1 MSRITTSGCQTLH
14 EYWQRVYPGIVIA
27 REAALA
33 TLHQTDVARGIAW
46 AYTSACEQ
54 ILADFTRSAGYKAL
68 SAGVGLY
75 EVLAD
80 RLDRVFSCGDY
91 VVAPD
96 KEDAGLDVLY
106 EGLSEYARKTMPVI
120 APGLVVRKNL
130 NKSNGWAVGGFRF
143 ITFTFDLG
151 ALQKVDWTTEKP
163 TRKKVAK
170 QAPHSAAKGT
180 LFDLLHESEVAH
192 LGESETVLGLGMPTL
207 MLGHALSR
215 ETGERELVIGHPRYN
230 EDRGQAWW
238 WTESLLDG
246 HDGGAA
252 SRPATPVSP
261 ADDEPDAPVR
271 LRKKATKENTQ

>member
-1 MSRITTSGCQTLH
+1 MYSRLVIT
-14 EYWQRVYPGIVIA
+14 

-46 AYTSACEQ
+46 AYASACEQ
-54 ILADFTRSAGYKAL
+54 ILVDFTRSAGYKAL

-91 VVAPD
+91 VVTPG
-96 KEDAGLDVLY
+96 KEDEGLDVLY

-120 APGLVVRKNL
+120 APGLVIRKNL

-143 ITFTFDLG
+143 VTFTFDLG
-151 ALQKVDWTTEKP
+151 AVQKIDWTTEKP

-170 QAPHSAAKGT
+170 QAPQSAAKGM
-180 LFDLLHESEVAH
+180 LFDLLPESEVAH

-207 MLGHALSR
+207 MLGHSLSR

-246 HDGGAA
+246 YDGGAT
-252 SRPATPVSP
+252 SRPVTQVPP
-261 ADDEPDAPVR
+261 ADDEPDAAVR
-271 LRKKATKENTQ
+271 LRKRAAEESTQ

>member
-1 MSRITTSGCQTLH
+1 MYSGLVIT
-14 EYWQRVYPGIVIA
+14 

-33 TLHQTDVARGIAW
+33 TLHRTDVARGIAW
-46 AYTSACEQ
+46 AYAAACEQ

-68 SAGVGLY
+68 SAGVGRY

-91 VVAPD
+91 VVTPG

-120 APGLVVRKNL
+120 PPGVVTRKNL

-151 ALQKVDWTTEKP
+151 TLQKIDWTTEKP
-163 TRKKVAK
+163 TRRKVAK
-170 QAPHSAAKGT
+170 QAPDSAAKGT

-192 LGESETVLGLGMPTL
+192 LGESETALGLGMPTL

-238 WTESLLDG
+238 WTESLLVDDDG
-246 HDGGAA
+246 SAI
-252 SRPATPVSP
+252 SRPTVAVPP

-271 LRKKATKENTQ
+271 LRSKSSQENAR